1 MNDFTFYVDTEG
13 KVHATGYVF
22 GGQFT
27 DGIETTIYLKDRFY
41 EAPNIQNVQ
50 SVVAM
55 AGPYMMF
62 LLTDGSLKVSVGSGY
77 VASLVREYVEGS
89 GPVRNFNPLK

>member
-13 KVHATGYVF
+13 QVHATGYVLP
-22 GGQFT
+22 GQFT
-27 DGIETTIYLKDRFY
+27 DGITRFSLRNRFY

-50 SVVAM
+50 SVVTA
-55 AGPYMMF
+55 AGAYMVF
-62 LLTDGSLKVSVGSGY
+62 LLTDGSLKVSNPSQ
-77 VASLVREYVEGS
+77 LVLSEYIEGS